1 MCIRDSII
9 GDHIVI
15 NEDVFSSEG
24 LEKYERYQCEVLDL
38 SLIHIFHGLQWDHCS
53 ESDDHAS

>member
-1 MCIRDSII
+1 MLGFTEIQNDYTNYPEGHDII

-24 LEKYERYQCEVLDL
+24 LEKYERYQM
-38 SLIHIFHGLQWDHCS
+38 
-53 ESDDHAS
+53 